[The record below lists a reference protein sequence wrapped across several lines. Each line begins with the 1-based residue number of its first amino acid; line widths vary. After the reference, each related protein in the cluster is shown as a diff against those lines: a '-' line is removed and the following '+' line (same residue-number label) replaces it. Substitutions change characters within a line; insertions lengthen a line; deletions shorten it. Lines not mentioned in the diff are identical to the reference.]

1 MSMGTIHDR
10 LVEDLKLR
18 GRRPGTLRKYPRCV
32 RALEE
37 YHGRSAERL
46 GVVEVR
52 MFLMHLATK
61 ANVKPATQKLHASAL
76 RFFYGTTL
84 GRTEMAKEIPLPRV
98 PRSLPAVLSGTEVE
112 RLLEALG
119 SVRYRTIA
127 LTAYAAGLRID
138 EVCHLR
144 PDDIDSKRMLLH
156 VRDGKGGKGR
166 YVMLSERLLTA
177 LRTYWQVARP
187 PRTALFPG
195 RMKGTVVSATAVRD
209 ALRRAAEVCKLG
221 KRVTPHVLR
230 HSFATHLLELGTDIR
245 VIQVLLGHARL
256 SSTMIYTQVSR
267 AHIARTE
274 SPLDVLGTAE
284 AREVL
289 G

>member
-1 MSMGTIHDR
+1 M
-10 LVEDLKLR
+10 
-18 GRRPGTLRKYPRCV
+18 
-32 RALEE
+32 
-37 YHGRSAERL
+37 

-52 MFLMHLATK
+52 MFLLHLATK
-61 ANVKPATQKLHASAL
+61 VKVKPATQKLYASAL
-76 RFFYGTTL
+76 RYFYGRTL
-84 GRTEMAKEIPLPRV
+84 GREEVAKAIPLPRV
-98 PRSLPAVLSGTEVE
+98 PRTVPEVLSGTEVE
-112 RLLEALG
+112 MLLEALG

-127 LTAYAAGLRID
+127 LTAYGAGLRID

-144 PDDIDSKRMLLH
+144 AEDIDSRRMLLH

-166 YVMLSERLLTA
+166 YVMLSARMLTA
-177 LRTYWQVARP
+177 LRTYWEVARP

-195 RMKGTVVSATAVRD
+195 RLKGTTVSPTAVRE
-209 ALRRAAEVCKLG
+209 ALHRAAAVCKLG

-284 AREVL
+284 ARKVL